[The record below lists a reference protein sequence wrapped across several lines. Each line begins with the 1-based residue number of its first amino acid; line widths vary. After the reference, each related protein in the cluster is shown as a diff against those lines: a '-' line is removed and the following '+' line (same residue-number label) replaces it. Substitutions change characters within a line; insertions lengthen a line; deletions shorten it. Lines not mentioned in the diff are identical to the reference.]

1 MWNNRDN
8 SSFLILNFVTV
19 SLQKNGFFVEIG
31 ASDGESGSVSLYFER
46 TREWEGLLI
55 EPHPGRYRQLRHKH
69 RKATT
74 LKACVRVS
82 INWCHVALST
92 DEADCYFFLGGGRVD
107 YCPVREF
114 SIILSRHYYLG
125 VYGHSTVRVLF
136 KKRAIPTMTH
146 NRVLMYS
153 SDGPIHTCC

>member
-1 MWNNRDN
+1 MYFHFCVEQQE
-8 SSFLILNFVTV
+8 STHLFFILKFVTV

-82 INWCHVALST
+82 IIWCHVALST
-92 DEADCYFFLGGGRVD
+92 DEAGD
-107 YCPVREF
+107 E
-114 SIILSRHYYLG
+114 
-125 VYGHSTVRVLF
+125 STVYIRVE
-136 KKRAIPTMTH
+136 
-146 NRVLMYS
+146 
-153 SDGPIHTCC
+153 

>member
-1 MWNNRDN
+1 MVRNVFPLLCGTTGIN
-8 SSFLILNFVTV
+8 SSFFILNFVTV
-19 SLQKNGFFVEIG
+19 SSQKNGFFVEIG

-92 DEADCYFFLGGGRVD
+92 DEAGDDSIVYIRV
-107 YCPVREF
+107 E
-114 SIILSRHYYLG
+114 
-125 VYGHSTVRVLF
+125 
-136 KKRAIPTMTH
+136 
-146 NRVLMYS
+146 
-153 SDGPIHTCC
+153 